1 MGMNRMGERF
11 CATVHETERIVSETR
26 SRQLS
31 EGGMRSSPK
40 QDPKICSG
48 F

>member
-1 MGMNRMGERF
+1 MGMNRMGDGFGE
-11 CATVHETERIVSETR
+11 TVHETERIVSETR

-40 QDPKICSG
+40 QDPRICSG